1 MRQGKLLVLVGAIFL
16 VLKGAFAQ
24 QGVVRLSGKA
34 VDEIDR
40 APVPGV
46 TISVKDIQRIYTTDK
61 DGMFELVLPRRPE
74 YQMTMRR
81 IGFDPLHVNMK
92 IDKDTVVTI
101 TLKPADNVLEEVTVN
116 TGYQSIPKERATG
129 SFEVVNAELFNR
141 QIGTDV
147 ISRLDGIMPSILF
160 DKRTGA
166 EQRMVIRG
174 VSSLSA
180 IQGAPLIVLDNFPFE
195 GDINSINPNDVE
207 SVTLLKDAAAASIWG
222 AKAGNGVLVI
232 TTKKGKYKAPWQVSV
247 HANSTIQE
255 KPDLYYMP
263 RMSTSDF
270 IDIEQFLYEQGAFTS
285 MLANT
290 TNRPP
295 LTPVIELLDE
305 HTRGEISETTLKNKL
320 DYFREQD
327 IRKDLSNHF
336 YRTGIN
342 QQYSFS
348 LNGGGENYT
357 TLFSAGYDHNRS
369 TLVGNDFRRINLNIQ
384 NTFRLTP
391 RLDLSTGIRYSM
403 LFGTNNHL
411 GNIQMSAAKGMY
423 PYAEFVDEYGQALAV
438 TKDYRNSYL
447 DEVDE
452 RGGLLDWRYR
462 PYDELH
468 LADNTTTGSNLLFST
483 NLKYRFLADLTG
495 EVYYQYEH
503 EPSFGRQFYSEDT
516 YYTRDLINRFTQVAD
531 NGIIRPIPLGGILDR
546 SQSELK
552 AQSFR
557 GQINYTKD
565 WANHSIA
572 AIIGMEI
579 RHARNEG
586 NNTRLYG
593 YDDDLQTTNRVD
605 YVNRLP
611 IYDNLAGASTIIFSD
626 RAFGGTQRFV
636 SAYSNGS
643 YTYKKKYTLSVSAR
657 KDASNLFGVATNDKW
672 SPLWSVGGAWNIG
685 EEEFYHSNLIPRLKV
700 RTTYGYSGNVRNDV
714 AAVTT
719 LQYYG
724 TSRLGRYP
732 YAVVMNPPNAELR
745 WEKIGTFN
753 LGLDFGFVN
762 NVLAGSIEFYRKT
775 ATDLVSLVETDPTT
789 GFGSL
794 SMNSAIIK
802 NTGVDLT
809 LNSNTKLGNT
819 HWSGTLLMSLNRNR
833 IEKYMLEPTR
843 FSQWVGTGSSVSPIE
858 GEPAYSVVSYRWGGL
873 DPETG
878 DPIGYLE
885 GVETK
890 DYSLLNQLVTK
901 NDLVFHGSALPEFF
915 GAFRNTI
922 EWKGVSVSMNI
933 AYRTNYYFRRQTI
946 NYSNLLTANGQVEHG
961 DFNERWQQPGDE
973 RYTTVP
979 SMIYPTN
986 TRRDEFY
993 RNAEVTVER
1002 GDHIRIQDINLS
1014 YTFLRNGI
1022 KPLRNIR
1029 ATFYARNLGVI
1040 WRANKHNLDPDVA
1053 QLPLPKSWSIGL
1065 NANF

>member
-1 MRQGKLLVLVGAIFL
+1 MRPGKLLVLVGAIFL

-34 VDEIDR
+34 IDEIDR

-61 DGMFELVLPRRPE
+61 EGMFELVLPRRPE
-74 YQMTMRR
+74 YQVTMRR

-129 SFEVVNAELFNR
+129 SFEVVDTELFNR

-180 IQGAPLIVLDNFPFE
+180 VQGAPLIVLDNFPFE

-232 TTKKGKYKAPWQVSV
+232 TTKKGKYKAPWQISV
-247 HANSTIQE
+247 NANSTIQE

-263 RMSTSDF
+263 RMSTSEF

-305 HTRGEISETTLKNKL
+305 HARGEINETTLNNRL

-369 TLVGNDFRRINLNIQ
+369 TSVGNDFRRINLNLQ

-391 RLDLSTGIRYSM
+391 RLDLNTGIRYSM

-438 TKDYRNSYL
+438 TKDYRSSYL

-452 RGGLLDWRYR
+452 RGELLDWRYR

-468 LADNTTTGSNLLFST
+468 LADNTTKGSNLLFST
-483 NLKYRFLADLTG
+483 NLKYRFLAGLTG
-495 EVYYQYEH
+495 ELYYQYEH
-503 EPSFGRQFYSEDT
+503 QPSFGRQFYSEDT
-516 YYTRDLINRFTQVAD
+516 YYTRNLINRFSQVSD
-531 NGIIRPIPLGGILDR
+531 NGILRPVPLGGILDR

-552 AQSFR
+552 AQSLR
-557 GQINYTKD
+557 GQINYTAD
-565 WANHSIA
+565 WGNHSIA
-572 AIIGMEI
+572 AIIGLEI

-626 RAFGGTQRFV
+626 RASGGTQRFV

-657 KDASNLFGVATNDKW
+657 RDASNLFGVATNNKW
-672 SPLWSVGGAWNIG
+672 SPLWSAGGAWNIG
-685 EEEFYHSNLIPRLKV
+685 EEDFYQSNLIPRLKV

-732 YAVVMNPPNAELR
+732 YAVVMNPPNAQLR
-745 WEKIGTFN
+745 WEKIGTLN

-762 NVLAGSIEFYRKT
+762 NILSGSIEFYRKT

-809 LNSNTKLGNT
+809 LNSNAQLGNT
-819 HWSGTLLMSLNRNR
+819 HWSGTVLMSLNRNR

-885 GVETK
+885 GMETK
-890 DYSLLNQLVTK
+890 DYSLLNQQVTK

-915 GAFRNTI
+915 GAFRNTV

-946 NYSNLLTANGQVEHG
+946 NYTNLLTVNGQIEHG
-961 DFNERWQQPGDE
+961 DFKERWQQPGDE
-973 RYTTVP
+973 RHTTVP

-1040 WRANKHNLDPDVA
+1040 WRANKYNIDPDVA